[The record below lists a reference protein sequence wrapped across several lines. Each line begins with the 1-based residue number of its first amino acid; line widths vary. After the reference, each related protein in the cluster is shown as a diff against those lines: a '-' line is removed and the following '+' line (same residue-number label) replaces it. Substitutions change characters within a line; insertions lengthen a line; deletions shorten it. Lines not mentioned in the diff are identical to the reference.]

1 MSHLVFRCVRR
12 LTGNTLKNPV
22 YFHSL
27 NFSKFSFF
35 RISPAGAAVQH
46 TIRCDYRNAV
56 TKATANG
63 KEVKYGMYPTVIQSK
78 YRIDEKRPLAKDGK
92 EKQPWSK

>member
-1 MSHLVFRCVRR
+1 M
-12 LTGNTLKNPV
+12 
-22 YFHSL
+22 
-27 NFSKFSFF
+27 
-35 RISPAGAAVQH
+35 QH

-78 YRIDEKRPLAKDGK
+78 YRIDEKRPLGKDGK
-92 EKQPWSK
+92 EKQPWSKFSFHINIQSMTIQNRNYIPF